1 VSTTDQDRSIRSAA
15 AVEPLGPDHY
25 AATLSPYYNV
35 VGHPNGGYLQCVMA
49 NAALAGATAQGAHH
63 LHASAVTTNFVSAPE
78 PGAVQLRTDVRR
90 VGRGVSFVHVT
101 MTQDDHVTTES
112 LVTLGIL
119 HEDSAPRYMDATPP
133 ELAPIDECRQS
144 TGSDEI
150 NIMRVVDLRL
160 DPTTVDWWSGE
171 VSERGEVRA
180 WLRLNDGDSDWSA
193 LSLHFAC
200 DAIPPATFPL
210 GSSGWVP
217 TLQFTTYVR
226 RIPTSEWLRVRQRCV
241 VIADGTVDERCEL
254 FDDRGELV
262 ASASQIAM
270 VRFPSGQRCP
280 GC

>member
-1 VSTTDQDRSIRSAA
+1 MNSTDPDRSIRSAV
-15 AVEPLGPDHY
+15 AVEPLAPGDY

-49 NAALAGATAQGAHH
+49 NAALAGATEQGAHH
-63 LHASAVTTNFVSAPE
+63 LHALAVASHFVSAPE
-78 PGAVQLRTDVRR
+78 PGPVQLHTDVRR

-101 MTQDDHVTTES
+101 MIQDDRVTTES

-119 HEDSAPRYMDATPP
+119 HEDSPARYIDATPP
-133 ELAPIDECRQS
+133 DIAPVEVCRQS
-144 TGSDEI
+144 TGSDEL

-160 DPTTVDWWSGE
+160 DPATVDWWSGE
-171 VSERGEVRA
+171 VAERGEIRA
-180 WLRLNDGDSDWSA
+180 WLRLNDGEGEWSA

-217 TLQFTTYVR
+217 TMQFTSYVR
-226 RIPTSEWLRVRQRCV
+226 RIPTGEWLRVRQRCV

-254 FDDRGELV
+254 FDERGELV

-270 VRFPSGQRCP
+270 VRFPRGH
-280 GC
+280 